1 MMVGFSCRVL
11 QVLLRRAFLVLS
23 TIWLVALPLAALA
36 AGHPGAPPAAYG
48 FALGVYSIGRAVC
61 HQLPVRSFHLLG
73 MRLPVC
79 ARCTGIYFGAA
90 AAAVVFGLS
99 CRSRDAAKAERVE
112 PRWIL
117 LAALV
122 PTGATLVFEWTT
134 GVMPANWIRALA
146 GLPLGAAVA
155 WAIAMVN

>member
-1 MMVGFSCRVL
+1 MPRRTASRSRSCRSLIPIHAILVNSVQRVNVVQLIMVFGFSSRVL

-23 TIWLVALPLAALA
+23 TLWLAALPLAALA

-48 FALGVYSIGRAVC
+48 FAFGVYSIGRVVC

-90 AAAVVFGLS
+90 AA
-99 CRSRDAAKAERVE
+99 
-112 PRWIL
+112 
-117 LAALV
+117 
-122 PTGATLVFEWTT
+122 
-134 GVMPANWIRALA
+134 
-146 GLPLGAAVA
+146 
-155 WAIAMVN
+155 